1 MKSTKLATRALAGLM
16 AVLITGLIIAG
27 IDSLAISY
35 GAGTQWSNSVM
46 AGGVTESARRTA

>member
-16 AVLITGLIIAG
+16 AVVITALIIAG

-35 GAGTQWSNSVM
+35 GTGTQWSNSVM
-46 AGGVTESARRTA
+46 AGSVTESARRTA